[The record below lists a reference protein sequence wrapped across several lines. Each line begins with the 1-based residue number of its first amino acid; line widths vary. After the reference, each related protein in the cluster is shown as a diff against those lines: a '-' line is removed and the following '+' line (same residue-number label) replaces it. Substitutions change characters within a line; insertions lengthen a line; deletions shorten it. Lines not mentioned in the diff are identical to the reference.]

1 MTTTILSDD
10 NPQLLLLQPVDSHDL
25 EELETEVNTIRA
37 HTDIPF
43 RLVAVHIRK
52 WNEEL
57 TPWPAP
63 PVFGKIPFGD
73 GAEGTLRELLSILEK
88 QRQQLGWDPSASLRR
103 VVLGGYSL
111 AGLFALWAGTQ
122 EPFGGIVAA
131 SPSVWYREWLGYAA
145 THPSRSAH
153 VYLSLGDREHR
164 SKTPIM
170 ATVNDCVNRQ
180 RDLLV
185 AQGVDATLE
194 MNPGNHFQDNGIRTA
209 KGFVWAMNRLRDSAK
224 KGMPL

>member
-1 MTTTILSDD
+1 M
-10 NPQLLLLQPVDSHDL
+10 
-25 EELETEVNTIRA
+25 NTIRA

-73 GAEGTLRELLSILEK
+73 GAEETLRELLSILEK

-111 AGLFALWAGTQ
+111 AGLFSLWAGTQ

-131 SPSVWYREWLGYAA
+131 SPSVWYRDWLGHHAPVPFRA
-145 THPSRSAH
+145 
-153 VYLSLGDREHR
+153 
-164 SKTPIM
+164 
-170 ATVNDCVNRQ
+170 
-180 RDLLV
+180 
-185 AQGVDATLE
+185 
-194 MNPGNHFQDNGIRTA
+194 
-209 KGFVWAMNRLRDSAK
+209 RLPQFR
-224 KGMPL
+224 

>member
-25 EELETEVNTIRA
+25 EELETEVNS
-37 HTDIPF
+37 
-43 RLVAVHIRK
+43 
-52 WNEEL
+52 
-57 TPWPAP
+57 
-63 PVFGKIPFGD
+63 D

-111 AGLFALWAGTQ
+111 AGLFALWAGTE

-131 SPSVWYREWLGYAA
+131 SPSVWYREWISYAT

-170 ATVNDCVNRQ
+170 ATVN
-180 RDLLV
+180 
-185 AQGVDATLE
+185 G
-194 MNPGNHFQDNGIRTA
+194 
-209 KGFVWAMNRLRDSAK
+209 SACCSRC
-224 KGMPL
+224 